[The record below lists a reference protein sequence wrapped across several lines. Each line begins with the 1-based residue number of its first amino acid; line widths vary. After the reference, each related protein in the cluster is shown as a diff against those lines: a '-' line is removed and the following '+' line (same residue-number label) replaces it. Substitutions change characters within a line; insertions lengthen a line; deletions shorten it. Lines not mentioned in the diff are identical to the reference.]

1 MSSRSS
7 GENEIAAAIWGRDRS
22 NWGGLFWNPFLFRG
36 GFLRYELFSIEGFT
50 RTGLIGGGYLIRGQH
65 YEVNTKLADS
75 VAREIGRPMGIGA
88 VLQVGLMYDT
98 MFPFLGDLVL
108 CRVNHPGERC

>member
-65 YEVNTKLADS
+65 YTLE
-75 VAREIGRPMGIGA
+75 
-88 VLQVGLMYDT
+88 LQMESANLSSTTDESRVQLMSLEYDEYRLD
-98 MFPFLGDLVL
+98 FRGQRGDLVGKQ
-108 CRVNHPGERC
+108 VSS

>member
-36 GFLRYELFSIEGFT
+36 VFLRYELFSIGGFT

-65 YEVNTKLADS
+65 YTNGTRLFLAKLTDKDTNGSDLLNLLALS
-75 VAREIGRPMGIGA
+75 RLRE
-88 VLQVGLMYDT
+88 
-98 MFPFLGDLVL
+98 
-108 CRVNHPGERC
+108 